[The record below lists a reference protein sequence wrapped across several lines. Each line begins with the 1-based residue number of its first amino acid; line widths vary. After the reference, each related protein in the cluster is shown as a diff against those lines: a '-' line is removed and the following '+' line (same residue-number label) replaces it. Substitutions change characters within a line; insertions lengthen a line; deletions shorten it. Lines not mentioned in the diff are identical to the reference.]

1 MSTKNIA
8 LNFEVYKKLARFR
21 GESESFSKAID
32 RLLGKAQTT
41 HTGSD
46 ILERLSSFASLTG
59 KDADIML
66 GVVREDRQAE
76 GWQNSD
82 LP

>member
-1 MSTKNIA
+1 MSIKNIA
-8 LNFEVYKKLARFR
+8 LKLEVYEKLSRLR

-32 RLLGKAQTT
+32 RLLREVQTT

-46 ILERLSSFASLTG
+46 ILERLSSFASLTRE
-59 KDADIML
+59 DADIML
-66 GVVREDRQAE
+66 GVVNEDRQAE
-76 GWQNSD
+76 SWEKSD